1 MMEGEYPMLVTI
13 ITVAYSAEATIARTM
28 ESVLHQTY
36 ESIEYIVIDGASGD
50 RTAEIARG
58 FQKQF
63 DRVPGRTLTVISEP
77 DEGMY
82 DALNKGAALAHG
94 ELVGQIN
101 ADDWYEPD
109 AVETMARL
117 FEKEKYDAAWGSI
130 CIRKKSGDMVKHAR
144 IGRLWTTSG
153 WCHPAMFSR
162 REILLAFPYPLESMY
177 DDWDYITA
185 VHQAGKKIV
194 TTDHLISNFSF
205 GDGGLSTKKSLR
217 EVKRRVDV
225 TYGIYKKYGIS
236 RFYWLYRWAYELVK
250 YFVA

>member
-1 MMEGEYPMLVTI
+1 MLVTI

-101 ADDWYEPD
+101 ADDW
-109 AVETMARL
+109 
-117 FEKEKYDAAWGSI
+117 
-130 CIRKKSGDMVKHAR
+130 
-144 IGRLWTTSG
+144 
-153 WCHPAMFSR
+153 
-162 REILLAFPYPLESMY
+162 
-177 DDWDYITA
+177 
-185 VHQAGKKIV
+185 
-194 TTDHLISNFSF
+194 
-205 GDGGLSTKKSLR
+205 
-217 EVKRRVDV
+217 
-225 TYGIYKKYGIS
+225 
-236 RFYWLYRWAYELVK
+236 
-250 YFVA
+250 